1 MIDKSR
7 RMCYS
12 DTKSGELVKQA
23 ERKSSNFDPA
33 GVSAMPFQ
41 AVRSAQH
48 LMRVMPP

>member
-12 DTKSGELVKQA
+12 DIKSGELVKQA
-23 ERKSSNFDPA
+23 ERKSSNFDP
-33 GVSAMPFQ
+33 FY
-41 AVRSAQH
+41 